1 MNIKIL
7 LLILIF
13 VVLYLLCI
21 HTGTCTKDMVISRY
35 NESLDW
41 LYDIDEDKL
50 CKMNIIVYNKNPLP
64 FSHPK
69 VNKIIDLP
77 NV

>member
-1 MNIKIL
+1 
-7 LLILIF
+7 
-13 VVLYLLCI
+13 
-21 HTGTCTKDMVISRY
+21 MVISRY